1 MEWFL
6 PIFASRSTNMKKFSI
21 FILATCFSLGLKAQG
36 DSIGVVTV
44 QKDDRI
50 DILGSKMAEYN
61 KNLAV
66 KPRSSKGYRLMLLS
80 TSDRNLAMQVRTKLL
95 QQFPSQAVY
104 MSFQSPYIKLK
115 FGNFEDRGEAERLR
129 KTILSKKMV
138 PGNVYIVSENI
149 ELKPKEEEEE
159 D

>member
-1 MEWFL
+1 
-6 PIFASRSTNMKKFSI
+6 MKKISI
-21 FILATCFSLGLKAQG
+21 FILATCFSLVLKAQN
-36 DSIGVVTV
+36 DSMGVVTV
-44 QKDDRI
+44 QKDERI

-61 KNLAV
+61 KNLAI
-66 KPRSSKGYRLMLLS
+66 KPRSTKGYRLMLLS

-115 FGNFEDRGEAERLR
+115 FGNFEDRAEAERFR
-129 KTILSKKMV
+129 KAILSKKMV
-138 PGNVYIVSENI
+138 PGNVYITADNI